1 MVLESPE
8 RLRCRS
14 LTILNMWVSGTA
26 LQKRRKLLWKHALP
40 FSCHKEHQS
49 QKAEDPR
56 HQGTGVLFAREQ
68 QPPSR
73 RQESSG
79 AWACPGMGLLMYF
92 LQHHTLQSVPGI
104 QQRSE
109 LWAPRQSSNYPAMW
123 DLHGITLFPPEFA
136 AASSHR
142 PHIGEEGKKVPAWK
156 GRGGVDQEDP
166 GAGYLWSS
174 YSVSR
179 RSLQ

>member
-1 MVLESPE
+1 MEQHSRKGENCCGNMHCLSVVT
-8 RLRCRS
+8 RS
-14 LTILNMWVSGTA
+14 TNP
-26 LQKRRKLLWKHALP
+26 KKLKIP
-40 FSCHKEHQS
+40 II
-49 QKAEDPR
+49 
-56 HQGTGVLFAREQ
+56 REQ
-68 QPPSR
+68 ECYLQGSSSH
-73 RQESSG
+73 QAGDKSSG

-109 LWAPRQSSNYPAMW
+109 LWVPRQSSNYPAMW

-156 GRGGVDQEDP
+156 GRGGVEQEDP